1 MEKAQLPSKY
11 KNWRAVLVSTD
22 SNMMDTSKTITEIF
36 KKIGSK
42 VIKNDRLAHL
52 MEKKQELTANL

>member
-1 MEKAQLPSKY
+1 M
-11 KNWRAVLVSTD
+11 LVSID
-22 SNMMDTSKTITEIF
+22 SNMMDKSKTITEIF

-52 MEKKQELTANL
+52 MEKK